1 MQPTNMLSLLALS
14 TLASALPSHSGLYR
28 RSGCHY
34 APDMMNGESYTTTP
48 LFLLRIEEV
57 SSNNT
62 IGYVDAFSSDYA
74 IISGRNSSAQ
84 GFVAPYYNGYGSLIF
99 WAGDNGTDRAFHA
112 DDTQLANVT
121 STLPVTTRISS
132 LPDGVASCGTKPVY
146 MHSKYTETG
155 SCVFGGEDVDIHFR
169 CPAPGTVNSTPASCW
184 AQSYYSMA
192 ITSNSRPAWLDQD
205 KLKPLSSKRKVSLT
219 GFVME
224 DLNKRRRHEDDS
236 NDDDPDRASTTRNTG
251 SAAAQFFDGSKP
263 KAKAKSTKHEVFKN
277 FERKRKEI
285 PFIDAY
291 LQATAHVNAYQQGA
305 RASMDERLEP
315 ILEELDAR
323 LNGFD
328 KQGRP
333 LARPGI
339 PTKADWH
346 KLEEDMRACQTP
358 IGEEEMHVEVPQKD
372 GSMATKRITLDS
384 VFDKYKKLCA
394 RKDAEMQPLEQ
405 EFARVDAEITIART
419 KLDDE
424 SDIVSARERY
434 NDDMKKF
441 KEASKAAKDRLARE
455 FEQAKAED
463 KASTAQTNKKI
474 EEFMKG
480 LQ

>member
-1 MQPTNMLSLLALS
+1 
-14 TLASALPSHSGLYR
+14 
-28 RSGCHY
+28 
-34 APDMMNGESYTTTP
+34 
-48 LFLLRIEEV
+48 
-57 SSNNT
+57 
-62 IGYVDAFSSDYA
+62 
-74 IISGRNSSAQ
+74 
-84 GFVAPYYNGYGSLIF
+84 
-99 WAGDNGTDRAFHA
+99 
-112 DDTQLANVT
+112 
-121 STLPVTTRISS
+121 
-132 LPDGVASCGTKPVY
+132 
-146 MHSKYTETG
+146 
-155 SCVFGGEDVDIHFR
+155 
-169 CPAPGTVNSTPASCW
+169 
-184 AQSYYSMA
+184 MA
-192 ITSNSRPAWLDQD
+192 ITSNNRPAWLHEAEKA
-205 KLKPLSSKRKVSLT
+205 KLPFKSNKRKVSLT

-251 SAAAQFFDGSKP
+251 SAAAQFFDGFKAKP
-263 KAKAKSTKHEVFKN
+263 KATMTKHGVFRN
-277 FERKRKEI
+277 FE
-285 PFIDAY
+285 P
-291 LQATAHVNAYQQGA
+291 HVNAYQRGV

-323 LNGFD
+323 LNGLD

-339 PTKADWH
+339 PTKADLD

-358 IGEEEMHVEVPQKD
+358 IGEEEMDVEVPQKD
-372 GSMATKRITLDS
+372 GTMATTRITLDS

-394 RKDAEMQPLEQ
+394 RKDAEMQGLEQ
-405 EFARVDAEITIART
+405 DFARVDAEITIARA

-434 NDDMKKF
+434 DADMKKF
-441 KEASKAAKDRLARE
+441 KEASRAAKDRLARE